1 MKFLAILIFW
11 VSFSSI
17 SLSEN
22 YNLKRIVTLNEPW
35 GSSFISNT
43 ELIITERNGVIK
55 IVNIY
60 SKEVKEIKHNLNY
73 LASGQGGL
81 LDIIYQKNSIWM
93 CPNAIP
99 WIRHSSGIALF
110 TGHFPAIHS
119 RPRQESNLRPKD

>member
-73 LASGQGGL
+73 LASGQGG
-81 LDIIYQKNSIWM
+81 
-93 CPNAIP
+93 C
-99 WIRHSSGIALF
+99 
-110 TGHFPAIHS
+110 
-119 RPRQESNLRPKD
+119 